1 MKIDGKE
8 PPGFEDMF
16 KMLERVADSNGY
28 SLETVL
34 KRFGRSSSS
43 EHAEEDCKESDRVE
57 GDDEHDQLLLIE
69 GGILQGHRRE

>member
-34 KRFGRSSSS
+34 KRCGWSSSS
-43 EHAEEDCKESDRVE
+43 EHADED
-57 GDDEHDQLLLIE
+57 
-69 GGILQGHRRE
+69 